1 MYVSVFTVRVDAVGR
16 RGRPVIYPYALVML
30 GSGKVCLLPDIY
42 PAVTVFDRF
51 LNIYRVHS
59 RFVFI
64 FETAAVA
71 GFNGIVVLFLEISCE
86 NRDGQA

>member
-1 MYVSVFTVRVDAVGR
+1 MDVTVFAVRVDAVGR
-16 RGRPVIYPYALVML
+16 GGRLVIYPYALVVF
-30 GSGKVCLLPDIY
+30 GSCKLFLLLDIY

-59 RFVFI
+59 RLIYRFGTVI
-64 FETAAVA
+64 IATLH
-71 GFNGIVVLFLEISCE
+71 GVVILFLEISCE

>member
-1 MYVSVFTVRVDAVGR
+1 MYVSVFAVRVDAVGR
-16 RGRPVIYPYALVML
+16 GGRPVIYPYALIML

-51 LNIYRVHS
+51 LDIYRVHS
-59 RFVFI
+59 RLIYRFGTVI
-64 FETAAVA
+64 IALLHGV
-71 GFNGIVVLFLEISCE
+71 VVLFLEISSE